1 MKTLKISLISFTFL
15 FAAITVASA
24 RQNSLLDKAK
34 KAKAAKAASTSKTS
48 TKGGDKKKDVGMAV
62 KGQGAS
68 NTQSTKSNSGTTAA
82 TPEPT
87 KK

>member
-24 RQNSLLDKAK
+24 RQNSLGDKLK
-34 KAKAAKAASTSKTS
+34 KAKEAKAANKTAITKPKGND
-48 TKGGDKKKDVGMAV
+48 TKGKDAGMAV

-68 NTQSTKSNSGTTAA
+68 NTTATKSSTQSAGQPAIN
-82 TPEPT
+82 
-87 KK
+87 K